1 MKFLLFDENAISTY
15 VSESHLQ
22 SVEYQE
28 GLTFTKHLSG
38 QLSSEIFHNTIIEY
52 VKDGILFVGRKKN
65 QSEKTD
71 IDKHI
76 FCVDLTTCNLLCEET
91 APSRLLTVM
100 QRAFRMVLKIWNNYP
115 FSASERISGSK
126 SVLFPFSLTDHHRLV
141 IERSNQ
147 VSRLE
152 SRGISFPLLAYKYN
166 AEDPGQV
173 ADVVHTD
180 ILRYAGEAYVDNKY
194 RLQAQIE
201 KELSANKKND
211 SSAPLEHVE
220 ASKSVERS
228 DFIFWNYDQ
237 QFKALTESQR
247 KVVECE
253 SLTSP
258 LRVDGAAGTG
268 KTVSLI
274 MRAYRLLK
282 MHHDQGSPF
291 RIIFFA
297 HSESTSLRNK
307 DCFSLYP
314 NSEYYLSPSSE
325 QTILFTTLFAFCR
338 EFAHIDRSAVI
349 EDNAAD
355 SKTYQLMLIDDV
367 VKSALESNR
376 VKTYRPL
383 ISDEVYA
390 LFDSE
395 KTDRATLINMLQHEF
410 SVQIKG
416 RTDCSIESYIE
427 LETIPNG
434 IPCKTKPE
442 KELIFSLF
450 NDYQNMLQSQ
460 NTFDVDDVTI
470 EAISHLNAPFWRR
483 KRQNDGYDYI
493 FADEMHLFNLNEQSV
508 FHFLSKDTSSKEIP
522 LCFALDYSQAIGDR
536 GDTSKDYISRGG
548 FGNVKQQQ
556 LHTLFRNSPAI
567 VDLCALIAA
576 SGTLMFGASFSN
588 PYGNMQ
594 YHFTHAE
601 ELKMQVPELH
611 MYPNDDAM
619 ISDLPNR
626 LSDLMRDLQC
636 KPKDIAIVSF
646 DNRWIA
652 KEGVDL
658 LEKTVKRKCN
668 LLDQCT
674 QSQTDYYT
682 LASPYA
688 INGLEFQAVV
698 LLGADEGRVPQTSG
712 TSDISSNFLMYSAYN
727 MLYLSVSRAKY
738 RVIIMGSELQGISTC
753 LEHSIQAN
761 VIDVKKHSKVLCC

>member
-15 VSESHLQ
+15 VSDSRLQ
-22 SVEYQE
+22 SVEYPE
-28 GLTFTKHLSG
+28 GMIFTKHLGG
-38 QLSSEIFHNTIIEY
+38 QLSSEIFHNTKIEY
-52 VKDGILFVGRKKN
+52 VKDGILFVGRKK
-65 QSEKTD
+65 QQPAKAD

-76 FCVDLTTCNLLCEET
+76 FCIDLTACHLLLEET
-91 APSRLLTVM
+91 NPSRLLTVV
-100 QRAFRMVLKIWNNYP
+100 QRAFRLVLKIWNNYP
-115 FSASERISGSK
+115 FSASERINGSK
-126 SVLFPFSLTDHHRLV
+126 SILFPFSIADHHRLV

-147 VSRLE
+147 VPRLE

-166 AEDPGQV
+166 AEEPGQI
-173 ADVVHTD
+173 ADIVQTD
-180 ILRYAGEAYVDNKY
+180 VLRHAGEMYADLKY
-194 RLQAQIE
+194 GLQLQIE
-201 KELSANKKND
+201 KALSANEKSD
-211 SSAPLEHVE
+211 PSTPLEHVE
-220 ASKSVERS
+220 ASTTVERS
-228 DFIFWNYDQ
+228 DFTFWTYEQ
-237 QFKALTESQR
+237 QFNALTESQR
-247 KVVECE
+247 KVVEYE
-253 SLTSP
+253 SLSSP

-282 MHHDQGSPF
+282 AHHKQGLPF
-291 RIIFFA
+291 RVIFFA
-297 HSESTSLRNK
+297 HSESTSQRNQE
-307 DCFSLYP
+307 CFSLYP

-325 QTILFTTLFAFCR
+325 QTICFTTLFAFCR
-338 EFAHIDRSAVI
+338 EFAHIDRSSVI

-367 VKSALESNR
+367 VKNALKTNR
-376 VKTYRPL
+376 IKTYRSL
-383 ISDEVYA
+383 ISTEVYT
-390 LFDSE
+390 LFDAE
-395 KTDRATLINMLQHEF
+395 KTDQTTLINMLQHEF
-410 SVQIKG
+410 SIQIKG
-416 RTDCSIESYIE
+416 RTDCSIENYLE
-427 LETIPNG
+427 LDAIPNG

-493 FADEMHLFNLNEQSV
+493 FVDEMHLFNLNEQSV

-536 GDTSKDYISRGG
+536 GDTSKDYISRGE

-567 VDLCALIAA
+567 VDFCASIAA
-576 SGTLMFGASFSN
+576 SGTLMFGAAFSN
-588 PYGNMQ
+588 PYGNVQ

-601 ELKMQVPELH
+601 EMKMQVPELH

-619 ISDLPNR
+619 ISDLSNR
-626 LSDLMRDLQC
+626 LGELMRDLQC

-646 DNRWIA
+646 DNKWIA
-652 KEGVDL
+652 EDGVAL
-658 LEKTVKRKCN
+658 LEKSIKRKCN
-668 LLDQCT
+668 LLDRC
-674 QSQTDYYT
+674 SQISVDSYT
-682 LASPYA
+682 LTSPYA

-712 TSDISSNFLMYSAYN
+712 TSDISRHFLMYSAYN
-727 MLYLSVSRAKY
+727 MLYLSASRAKY

-753 LEHSIQAN
+753 LDHSIQAK
-761 VIDVKKHSKVLCC
+761 VIEVKKHSKIPC

>member
-38 QLSSEIFHNTIIEY
+38 QLSSEIFHNTKIEY

-367 VKSALESNR
+367 VKSAL
-376 VKTYRPL
+376 
-383 ISDEVYA
+383 
-390 LFDSE
+390 
-395 KTDRATLINMLQHEF
+395 
-410 SVQIKG
+410 
-416 RTDCSIESYIE
+416 
-427 LETIPNG
+427 
-434 IPCKTKPE
+434 
-442 KELIFSLF
+442 
-450 NDYQNMLQSQ
+450 
-460 NTFDVDDVTI
+460 
-470 EAISHLNAPFWRR
+470 
-483 KRQNDGYDYI
+483 
-493 FADEMHLFNLNEQSV
+493 
-508 FHFLSKDTSSKEIP
+508 
-522 LCFALDYSQAIGDR
+522 
-536 GDTSKDYISRGG
+536 
-548 FGNVKQQQ
+548 
-556 LHTLFRNSPAI
+556 
-567 VDLCALIAA
+567 
-576 SGTLMFGASFSN
+576 
-588 PYGNMQ
+588 
-594 YHFTHAE
+594 
-601 ELKMQVPELH
+601 
-611 MYPNDDAM
+611 
-619 ISDLPNR
+619 
-626 LSDLMRDLQC
+626 
-636 KPKDIAIVSF
+636 
-646 DNRWIA
+646 
-652 KEGVDL
+652 
-658 LEKTVKRKCN
+658 
-668 LLDQCT
+668 
-674 QSQTDYYT
+674 
-682 LASPYA
+682 
-688 INGLEFQAVV
+688 
-698 LLGADEGRVPQTSG
+698 
-712 TSDISSNFLMYSAYN
+712 
-727 MLYLSVSRAKY
+727 
-738 RVIIMGSELQGISTC
+738 
-753 LEHSIQAN
+753 
-761 VIDVKKHSKVLCC
+761 

>member
-38 QLSSEIFHNTIIEY
+38 QLSSEIFHNTKIEY

-427 LETIPNG
+427 LETSQLKGVDSTIRTTKATAEAGATVVVKEKILTHGKQYAETRFEIELNG
-434 IPCKTKPE
+434 EGSSTHLVSRSVAKDNSKQKFISVINGNAKCMGHSECDALIMDNGAVTALPEITANNVEASLIHEAAIGKIAGEQIIKLMTLGLTE
-442 KELIFSLF
+442 KE
-450 NDYQNMLQSQ
+450 
-460 NTFDVDDVTI
+460 
-470 EAISHLNAPFWRR
+470 
-483 KRQNDGYDYI
+483 
-493 FADEMHLFNLNEQSV
+493 
-508 FHFLSKDTSSKEIP
+508 
-522 LCFALDYSQAIGDR
+522 
-536 GDTSKDYISRGG
+536 
-548 FGNVKQQQ
+548 
-556 LHTLFRNSPAI
+556 
-567 VDLCALIAA
+567 
-576 SGTLMFGASFSN
+576 
-588 PYGNMQ
+588 
-594 YHFTHAE
+594 AE
-601 ELKMQVPELH
+601 EQIVNGFLK
-611 MYPNDDAM
+611 
-619 ISDLPNR
+619 
-626 LSDLMRDLQC
+626 
-636 KPKDIAIVSF
+636 
-646 DNRWIA
+646 
-652 KEGVDL
+652 
-658 LEKTVKRKCN
+658 
-668 LLDQCT
+668 
-674 QSQTDYYT
+674 
-682 LASPYA
+682 
-688 INGLEFQAVV
+688 
-698 LLGADEGRVPQTSG
+698 
-712 TSDISSNFLMYSAYN
+712 
-727 MLYLSVSRAKY
+727 
-738 RVIIMGSELQGISTC
+738 
-753 LEHSIQAN
+753 
-761 VIDVKKHSKVLCC
+761 